1 MQNTHMTWMWAV
13 SCVCMCVLDDDDENI
28 LDLNRFTA
36 LSFALSTLLGWLCRW
51 KVSVSALCAV
61 GYLQTKRSDW
71 CHATEGFSLSSNPP
85 FFVLILRWRK
95 MHRKAIMVWRSF
107 SYVCH
112 DMAAYTVW
120 TLSRHVQMCN
130 DKRNAFVF
138 ASRQKKKV
146 HFIHATATYSCNTQ
160 QLHNFNEMNY
170 RLLLPICVMHGCHSY
185 DGV

>member
-13 SCVCMCVLDDDDENI
+13 SCVCVGWWWWKHS
-28 LDLNRFTA
+28 RFESFYSI
-36 LSFALSTLLGWLCRW
+36 SFALSTLLGWLCRW

-85 FFVLILRWRK
+85 FFGLILRWRK
-95 MHRKAIMVWRSF
+95 MHRKAIMLWRSF

-112 DMAAYTVW
+112 DITAYTVW

-160 QLHNFNEMNY
+160 QLHNEMNY
-170 RLLLPICVMHGCHSY
+170 RLLLPI
-185 DGV
+185 